1 MRLQLICNPV
11 AGRGRGAA
19 AAERAARALGSA
31 GHEVRLA
38 LSEHA
43 GHARPL
49 AAAAARES
57 DALLAVG
64 GDGTLH
70 EVANGL
76 FDACA
81 SERVAL
87 AVLPCGSGDSFAKD
101 LELATPQQ
109 AVERLLSGARRRVDV
124 AELELTSAGVTRE
137 CRAIHM
143 LAWGAAARIDRRAES
158 LRWTGRLRYDL
169 STLVELV
176 SLAPLDGVPRVDG
189 VPLATQLLGVAS
201 LTQYSG
207 RGMRLAPA
215 ALLDDGKLDLVQ
227 LERGPR
233 ASLARLFLQLL
244 RGAQLRSPLLTSVQ
258 QASLELELWPGAELV
273 LDGELVP
280 AERVLLRMVP
290 RAVELLA

>member
-11 AGRGRGAA
+11 AGRGRGVA
-19 AAERAARALGSA
+19 AAERAVRALAAA
-31 GHEVRLA
+31 GHDARLA
-38 LSEHA
+38 LSERP
-43 GHARPL
+43 GHARLL
-49 AAAAARES
+49 AAAAAQEFE
-57 DALLAVG
+57 ALLAVG

-70 EVANGL
+70 EVVNGL
-76 FDACA
+76 FDADA
-81 SERVAL
+81 TERVAL

-101 LELATPQQ
+101 LGLSTPEQ
-109 AVERLLSGARRRVDV
+109 AVERLLSGAQRRVDV
-124 AELELTSAGVTRE
+124 AEVELSCGGVTRSTH
-137 CRAIHM
+137 AIHM

-176 SLAPLDGVPRVDG
+176 RLAPLAGVPRLDG
-189 VPLATQLLGVAS
+189 APLATQLLGVAS

-215 ALLDDGKLDLVQ
+215 ALLDDGELDLVQ

-233 ASLARLFLQLL
+233 ASLARLFLRLL
-244 RGAQLRSPLLTSVQ
+244 MGAELCSSLLTHERR
-258 QASLELELWPGAELV
+258 ASLELELWPGAELV

-280 AERVLLRMVP
+280 AERVLVRMVP
-290 RAVELLA
+290 RAARLLA